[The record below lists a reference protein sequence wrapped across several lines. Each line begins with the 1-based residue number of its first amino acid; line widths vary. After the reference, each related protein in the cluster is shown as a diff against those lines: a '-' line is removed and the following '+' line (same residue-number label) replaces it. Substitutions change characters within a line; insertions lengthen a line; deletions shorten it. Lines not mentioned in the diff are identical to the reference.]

1 MRADA
6 RFLDPIGCEG
16 VTGRHGGRPAHAAV
30 WTPVAQFVTE
40 DQREHEVHRS
50 AQQQAAGRELFRLLV
65 TLTDRLPQDFVE
77 ELRARLTGGH
87 EVEVAQAIVFAAVA
101 GPVPLTERDI
111 DLLIATLA
119 GAGEDTTMARV
130 IERCSFAKMRD

>member
-1 MRADA
+1 M
-6 RFLDPIGCEG
+6 
-16 VTGRHGGRPAHAAV
+16 
-30 WTPVAQFVTE
+30 AQFVTE

>member
-1 MRADA
+1 
-6 RFLDPIGCEG
+6 
-16 VTGRHGGRPAHAAV
+16 
-30 WTPVAQFVTE
+30 
-40 DQREHEVHRS
+40 VHQS
-50 AQQQAAGRELFRLLV
+50 AQQQAAGRGLFRLLV

-77 ELRARLTGGH
+77 ALRARLAGGH

-119 GAGEDTTMARV
+119 GAGEDTTMALV
-130 IERCSFAKMRD
+130 IERRSFAKMRD